1 MIIKTYVCV
10 KQRQAREQS
19 WSSTLYSKKIISK
32 FLKTNLINCHSDW
45 EAKKLSQHQ
54 KHLHPVINEYMK
66 QMSMRGGS

>member
-1 MIIKTYVCV
+1 MVINVV
-10 KQRQAREQS
+10 FE
-19 WSSTLYSKKIISK
+19 KIISK